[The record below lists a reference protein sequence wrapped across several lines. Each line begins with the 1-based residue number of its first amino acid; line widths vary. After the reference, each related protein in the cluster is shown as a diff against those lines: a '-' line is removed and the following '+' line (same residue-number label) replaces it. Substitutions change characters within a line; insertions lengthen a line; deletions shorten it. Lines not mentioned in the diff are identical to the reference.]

1 MSNVLQRIIT
11 GSIFI
16 TVIIFSLWY
25 SLNATFIVMGL
36 FLFLGL
42 LEFFKLF
49 KNEKSI
55 QLNSIF
61 NAIALFTIYCII
73 GYSLSKFEPQFSIL
87 TLPILSLR
95 APTIGENAYIPRA
108 CTLITKP
115 IILSVTSKCAI

>member
-61 NAIALFTIYCII
+61 NAIALFAIYCII

-87 TLPILSLR
+87 TLPILF
-95 APTIGENAYIPRA
+95 TI
-108 CTLITKP
+108 LIRR
-115 IILSVTSKCAI
+115 IILKQVFL